1 MRIIGLAGG
10 VGSGK
15 STITLLLKE
24 LGATT
29 VDLDKVGHEVLKH
42 VDVKNQLVKHFGDKI
57 LSTDGDINRRTL
69 GDIVYNDKE
78 ALATLN
84 SIVHPVIDAEIN
96 EKVREY
102 QQQGVEV
109 LVLEAA
115 VMLESGRQ
123 FQVDEIW
130 VTTASEETVLERLK
144 DSRAFS
150 EETVR
155 ARIKS
160 QMSNE
165 ERAKLADVVID
176 NEGTLDELRQKV
188 NLEWEKLRGRIGNGE
203 N

>member
-10 VGSGK
+10 VGGGK
-15 STITLLLKE
+15 STVALLLKE

-42 VDVKNQLVKHFGDKI
+42 ADVKNQLVNHFGEKI
-57 LSTDGDINRRTL
+57 LSTDGEIDRRTL
-69 GDIVYNDKE
+69 GYIVYNDRK

-84 SIVHPVIDAEIN
+84 SIVHPAIDAEIN

-102 QQQGVEV
+102 QQRGVEV

-130 VTTASEETVLERLK
+130 VTTASQEAVLERLK
-144 DSRAFS
+144 ESRVFS
-150 EETVR
+150 EGTVR
-155 ARIKS
+155 ARINS

-165 ERAKLADVVID
+165 ERAKLADVIID

-188 NLEWEKLRGRIGNGE
+188 NLEWEKLMGRI
-203 N
+203 